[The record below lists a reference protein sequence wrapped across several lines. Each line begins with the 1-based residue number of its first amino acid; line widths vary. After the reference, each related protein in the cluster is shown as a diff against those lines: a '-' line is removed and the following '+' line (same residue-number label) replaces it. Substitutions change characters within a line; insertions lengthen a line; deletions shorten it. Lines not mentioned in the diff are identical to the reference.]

1 MFRFILVMFFFVF
14 SNLCY
19 SQNPYDTIGNSL
31 QAILNIASTA
41 NQGAANGQA
50 AMISAQGNYELNH
63 SQALIN
69 AEEAN
74 TLHMQ
79 NRIRYA
85 QTYFEM
91 RQINRYYRDLEAWQY
106 QEKQYLKRYGM
117 YNRENIERL
126 YGIRR

>member
-1 MFRFILVMFFFVF
+1 MFRVF
-14 SNLCY
+14 LFLFLLSIANISY
-19 SQNPYDTIGNSL
+19 SQNPYDSIGNSL

-41 NQGAANGQA
+41 NQGASNGQA
-50 AMISAQGNYELNH
+50 AIINAQGNYELKH

-69 AEEAN
+69 VEEAS

-106 QEKQYLKRYGM
+106 QEKQYLKRYGI
-117 YNRENIERL
+117 YDRENIEKL

>member
-1 MFRFILVMFFFVF
+1 MVF
-14 SNLCY
+14 GNLCY
-19 SQNPYDTIGNSL
+19 AQNPYDTIGNSL
-31 QAILNIASTA
+31 QAILNMASTA

-50 AMISAQGNYELNH
+50 AMINAQGNYELNH

-69 AEEAN
+69 AEEAS